1 MAQVNSSPGQNQ
13 AAANLAVA
21 AGVAQPGAAQA
32 RATATLTTVGYTQIE
47 PGWPEGSG
55 KPKRS

>member
-13 AAANLAVA
+13 AAGNLAVA
-21 AGVAQPGAAQA
+21 PGINQLGSSAN
-32 RATATLTTVGYTQIE
+32 RATATLTTVAYTQIE
-47 PGWPEGSG
+47 PGWAEGPA